1 MVDRGESFGNSHRL
15 FMRRIDAAPVT
26 VDPVRSDI
34 ALLYRRAGFGLKGA
48 ELDALVPAG
57 YESAV
62 DGLISGLTG
71 PDPGGDAVAVP
82 PLPDVQLPGRTASLS
97 ERQAL
102 NAELRTGLTRL
113 QEWWMQ
119 RMVATSTPLR
129 EKLTLFWHGH
139 FATGAAKVR
148 DPKLMYLQ
156 NQLFRTQ
163 GSGSFETLTQAV
175 AKDGAMMFWLDTE
188 TDKKAHPNENFARE
202 LMELFTIGIGNYTQD
217 DVTAGARSFTGWTYS
232 RRAYR
237 YLFQPAQHDYGTKVF
252 LDQSGDFDGTDVIS
266 ILVNTPES
274 ARFVLSKLW
283 SHFAYPV
290 SPADPVVDDLIGGY
304 EPGLDVAGSLRSIF
318 LHPRFRSA
326 ETRTGLVKQP
336 IEYLAGVARALGA
349 VGGSSLPVRGGG
361 RATLAGMATA
371 LGQEP
376 FNPPNVGGW
385 GQNSYWLDT
394 ATAEVRLEVALL
406 LARRADLSSIG
417 STPRSQRPAAV
428 ADLLGLDGWGPTT
441 AGALQSQADRPEQLV
456 ALALVSP
463 DYVVA

>member
-1 MVDRGESFGNSHRL
+1 
-15 FMRRIDAAPVT
+15 VT

-34 ALLYRRAGFGLKGA
+34 ALLYRRAGFGLRGA

-57 YESAV
+57 YDAAV
-62 DGLISGLTG
+62 ERLISGLTS
-71 PDPGGDAVAVP
+71 PDPPGDAVT
-82 PLPDVQLPGRTASLS
+82 LPAFPDLQLPGKTASLS
-97 ERQAL
+97 ERQAV
-102 NAELRTGLTRL
+102 NVELRAGLMAL

-139 FATGAAKVR
+139 FATGASKVR

-163 GSGSFETLTQAV
+163 GGGSFEALTQAV

-188 TDKKAHPNENFARE
+188 TDKRAHPNENFARE
-202 LMELFTIGIGNYTQD
+202 LMELFTIGIGNYTQN

-232 RRAYR
+232 RRSYR
-237 YLFQPAQHDYGTKVF
+237 YFFQAAQHDYGTKVF
-252 LDQSGDFDGTDVIS
+252 LGRSGAFNGTDIIS
-266 ILVNTPES
+266 ILVNKPES
-274 ARFVLSKLW
+274 ARFVLAKMW

-290 SPADPVVDDLIGGY
+290 APGDPVVDDLIGAYGS
-304 EPGLDVAGSLRSIF
+304 GFDVAASLRAIF
-318 LHPRFRSA
+318 LHPKFRSA
-326 ETRTGLVKQP
+326 QTRTGLVKQP
-336 IEYLAGVARALGA
+336 IEYLAGIARALGLDA
-349 VGGSSLPVRGGG
+349 GGSSSEAGGG
-361 RATLAGMATA
+361 RLTLARLATA

-376 FNPPNVGGW
+376 FNPPSVGGW

-394 ATAEVRLEVALL
+394 ATAAVRLEAALG
-406 LARRADLSSIG
+406 LARRADLGSIG
-417 STPRSQRPAAV
+417 SAPLTQRPAAI

-441 AGALQSQADRPEQLV
+441 ASALEVQAGRPEQLV

>member
-1 MVDRGESFGNSHRL
+1 
-15 FMRRIDAAPVT
+15 
-26 VDPVRSDI
+26 
-34 ALLYRRAGFGLKGA
+34 LYRRAGFGLRGA

-57 YESAV
+57 YEAAV
-62 DGLISGLTG
+62 EGLMSGLSG
-71 PDPGGDAVAVP
+71 PDPAGDALAVP
-82 PLPDVQLPGRTASLS
+82 AFPDIQLPGKTASMS
-97 ERQAL
+97 ERQAV
-102 NAELRTGLTRL
+102 NVELRSGLMAL
-113 QEWWMQ
+113 QEWWMR

-139 FATGAAKVR
+139 FATGASKVR

-163 GSGSFETLTQAV
+163 GAGSFEALTQAV

-202 LMELFTIGIGNYTQD
+202 LMELFAIGIGNYTQD
-217 DVTAGARSFTGWTYS
+217 DVTAGARSFTGWAYL
-232 RRAYR
+232 RRSYR
-237 YLFQPAQHDYGTKVF
+237 YFFQAAQHDYGTKVF
-252 LDQSGDFDGTDVIS
+252 LDESGDFDGTDIIS
-266 ILVNTPES
+266 ILVNKPES
-274 ARFVLSKLW
+274 ARFVLAKLW

-290 SPADPVVDDLIGGY
+290 APGDPVVDDLIGVYGS
-304 EPGLDVAGSLRSIF
+304 GFDVAGSLRAIF
-318 LHPRFRSA
+318 LHPKFRSA
-326 ETRTGLVKQP
+326 QTRTGLVKQP
-336 IEYLAGVARALGA
+336 IEYLAGIARALGLGA
-349 VGGSSLPVRGGG
+349 GASLSEGGG
-361 RATLAGMATA
+361 GQPTLARVASA

-394 ATAEVRLEVALL
+394 ATAEVRLEAALL
-406 LARRADLSSIG
+406 LARRADLSSIE
-417 STPRSQRPAAV
+417 SAPLSQRPAAA

-441 AGALQSQADRPEQLV
+441 ASALETQADRTERLV